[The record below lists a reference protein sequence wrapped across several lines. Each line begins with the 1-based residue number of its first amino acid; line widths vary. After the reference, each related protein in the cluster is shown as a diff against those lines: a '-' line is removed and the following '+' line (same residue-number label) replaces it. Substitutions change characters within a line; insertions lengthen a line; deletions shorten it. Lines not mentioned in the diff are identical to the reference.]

1 MSKLLQRV
9 ITATVLFAVVLVVF
23 FRLPTA
29 AAAALLGAFVT
40 MAAWEWGGFLRLEQ
54 PLLRAGYAF
63 LVLALM
69 LASIGVFPD
78 LLSLRPLLWA
88 SLVWW
93 VIAFFWV
100 LRYPTPIARTAGAAC
115 GIVVLVPAYP
125 ALVTLL
131 RAGERGPEYVLLL
144 LGIVWAADIGAYFVG
159 RRFGRTRL
167 APRVSPGKTWEGLI
181 GGLLGAACIAAIGAS
196 ALDLPIGFVVPL
208 GVSVAAI
215 SVVGDLTVSMFKRN
229 AGLKDSGVLFPGHG
243 GVLDRIDSVTAAA
256 PLFLLG
262 ISWTGLVPV

>member
-54 PLLRAGYAF
+54 PLLRVGYAF

-93 VIAFFWV
+93 VIAFLWV
-100 LRYPTPIARTAGAAC
+100 LRYPTPITRTAGAAC
-115 GIVVLVPAYP
+115 GIVVLVPAYL

-131 RAGERGPEYVLLL
+131 RAGERGPEYVLLV

-181 GGLLGAACIAAIGAS
+181 GGLLGAACMAAIGAS
-196 ALDLPIGFVVPL
+196 VLTLPIGFVVPL
-208 GVSVAAI
+208 GVSVAALSI
-215 SVVGDLTVSMFKRN
+215 VGDLTVSMFKRN